1 MHQDLASH
9 DELRGASRAFS
20 PLLVAA
26 LVLVTVASSVRAD
39 TVTEIRTPSTQTLTD
54 FTQTG
59 GTFAACAENIDGTTC
74 DYQEGDD
81 GTGGTI
87 NPMLLPNGQGTLNDW
102 TAVGCAEGAEWDCV
116 NDGPSHDSDTTYV
129 SATQTLATIV
139 SEYEM
144 QDCTGQAWCVAG
156 QTVSNVVAWTFARFV
171 AGVNTDPGILIEVY
185 QGGTFCHG
193 ASLNQALT
201 TSYVNYSSTAN
212 TCSWTTLNL
221 DTLRTR
227 ITTSCSLTP
236 CDQERATAVG
246 ATVTITQPNY
256 RGTFQY
262 DFVNVLK
269 AGGAQ
274 SDLVIR
280 MAVAAGETWSCD
292 VFDWLTNSYDAG
304 ILTFTSTSQTTQTYA
319 LEEEHVSGG
328 GAVRFRCVDG
338 NTSGDTTQDT
348 ISVDAAFV
356 RTTWDDSPP
365 PGGGALGELLTL
377 GCTPTLTEMRCALRL
392 SDEAQ
397 GVSIERTSWYMDGE
411 YRASG
416 AAVTNRLHS
425 ASWDSFDFPLGAH
438 SITILIDFSNGQTFD
453 FAGTVAVDNLW
464 LLLVIVFSVAGA
476 VVLVALP
483 RGLRA
488 VRRTARR
495 EEKAERRKQAN
506 RGPEEWRLRVFGG
519 GGK

>member
-1 MHQDLASH
+1 MHQAQDLARTASG
-9 DELRGASRAFS
+9 GASRPFS
-20 PLLVAA
+20 PFLAGFVVAA
-26 LVLVTVASSVRAD
+26 LLASSIPVRAD
-39 TVTEIRTPSTQTLTD
+39 ATTEIRTPSTQTLTN

-59 GTFAACAENIDGTTC
+59 GTFTACADAIDGTTC
-74 DYQEGDD
+74 NYQEGDD

-87 NPMLLPNGQGTLNDW
+87 NPMLLPNGQGTVNDW

-129 SATQTLATIV
+129 SGTQTLGAII

-156 QTVSNVVAWTFARFV
+156 QTVSNVVAWTYARFV
-171 AGVNTDPGILIEVY
+171 AGVM
-185 QGGTFCHG
+185 
-193 ASLNQALT
+193 
-201 TSYVNYSSTAN
+201 
-212 TCSWTTLNL
+212 
-221 DTLRTR
+221 
-227 ITTSCSLTP
+227 P
-236 CDQERATAVG
+236 CDEERATAVG
-246 ATVTITQPNY
+246 ATVTITSPNY

-280 MAVAAGETWSCD
+280 MAVAAGESWSCD
-292 VFDWLTNSYDAG
+292 VFDWLTNYYDAG

-416 AAVTNRLHS
+416 AAVTQRLHS
-425 ASWDSFDFPLGAH
+425 ASWDSFDFPLGTH
-438 SITILIDFSNGQTFD
+438 NVTILIDFSNGQTFD
-453 FAGTVAVDNLW
+453 YGRTVAVDNLW

-476 VVLVALP
+476 VVLVALT